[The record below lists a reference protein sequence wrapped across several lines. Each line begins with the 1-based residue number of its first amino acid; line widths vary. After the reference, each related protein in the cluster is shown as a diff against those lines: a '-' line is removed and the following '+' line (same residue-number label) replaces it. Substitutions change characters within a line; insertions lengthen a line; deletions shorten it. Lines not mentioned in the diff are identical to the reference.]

1 MKFLETYQFHDAWV
15 LWFLLIIPL
24 IIMWYIVRINYQH
37 NPFKTSSLKN
47 LKSISSSKINL
58 ANHFFFGVKMIA
70 LSSFIIALARPQ
82 LNATSDSFI
91 EQYTEGIDI
100 VISMDASGSMLAKDF
115 KPNRFE
121 AAKEVAEEFVSKR
134 TNDRIGLVVFQG
146 EAYTQVPL
154 TSDNKIVMEV
164 LKNLKREEIKE
175 GTAIGMGLATAIN
188 RLRESTAPSR
198 VVILLTDGV
207 NTHGK
212 IHPLT
217 AAEMA
222 KEFGIRVYTI
232 GVGTNGKAQMP
243 VAINPVTG
251 KYIYD
256 YVPVEI
262 DEKTLNEIAKMTG
275 GKYFRATDKESL
287 REVYNEIDKM
297 EKEKIKEIE
306 YQVDLPEKNL
316 PFLLLGFALF
326 LIEPIF
332 KPLFFKT
339 LS

>member
-1 MKFLETYQFHDAWV
+1 MDIFKTYQFEDAWV
-15 LWFLLIIPL
+15 LWFLLLIPL
-24 IIMWYIVRINYQH
+24 IILWYILRINYQS
-37 NPFKTSSLKN
+37 NPFKTSSLLN
-47 LKSISSSKINL
+47 LKDVASSKITFV
-58 ANHFFFGVKMIA
+58 NHLFFGLKIVA
-70 LSSFIIALARPQ
+70 LTSLLIGLARPQ
-82 LNATSDSFI
+82 LNTASDSFV
-91 EQYTEGIDI
+91 EQFTEGIDI

-121 AAKEVAEEFVSKR
+121 AAKEVAKEFVSKR
-134 TNDRIGLVVFQG
+134 NNDRIGLVVFQG
-146 EAYTQVPL
+146 EAYTQCPL
-154 TSDNKIVMEV
+154 TSDNKIVMEI
-164 LKNLKREEIKE
+164 LETMKREEIKE

-188 RLRESTAPSR
+188 RLRESTAPSK

-222 KEFGIRVYTI
+222 KEFGVRVYTI

-243 VAINPVTG
+243 VAINPISG

-262 DEKTLNEIAKMTG
+262 DEKTLTEIAQMTG
-275 GKYFRATDKESL
+275 GKYFRATNKESL
-287 REVYNEIDKM
+287 REIYNEIDQM

-306 YQVDLPEKNL
+306 YEVDLPEKNF
-316 PFLLLGFALF
+316 PFLLVGFILF
-326 LIEPIF
+326 LIEPIV